1 MEEYCQPPN
10 IFTEVLKTIHNES
23 GGSVLG
29 GFIPNT
35 QQMLDQSINLVTWAL
50 VHSIYRRVSI
60 HLMQA
65 FKKDIESLIPNTNLD
80 LPDAEQEILDEYQRS
95 QRADDV
101 VWRQINEGV
110 VVGRQ
115 MNEGE
120 GGVGEGGVDEADEG
134 GGGGGAL
141 VLVPGPDEGEAP
153 SKKQRTS
160 RAKERVAARDPPVA
174 SARSSTRATARQ
186 SRRPA
191 QAINPAVVARTTRA

>member
-35 QQMLDQSINLVTWAL
+35 QQMLELDQSINLVTWAL

-80 LPDAEQEILDEYQRS
+80 LPDAEQEIV
-95 QRADDV
+95 DDYENRQHAGTLV
-101 VWRQINEGV
+101 VPPID
-110 VVGRQ
+110 
-115 MNEGE
+115 EGE
-120 GGVGEGGVDEADEG
+120 GGEVNEGAPPPKKGRAEPGQRVLPSVAMGAEAVGRG
-134 GGGGGAL
+134 
-141 VLVPGPDEGEAP
+141 
-153 SKKQRTS
+153 
-160 RAKERVAARDPPVA
+160 
-174 SARSSTRATARQ
+174 SARVQS
-186 SRRPA
+186 SRRRWSALRP
-191 QAINPAVVARTTRA
+191 QVIGVSSPS